1 MGEDA
6 FMDDGLTLGRMAE
19 LELLTLRCLQPRML
33 ATMFAGVGNA
43 ADFFL
48 DSESLVSQVADFA
61 RDEEE
66 AAFITNYL
74 EGILRET
81 RELIEVYHEQL
92 SSIQKPPDEAPQKT
106 MEATPRDHL
115 RIVESDPDK

>member
-1 MGEDA
+1 ME
-6 FMDDGLTLGRMAE
+6 DGLTLGRMAE

-33 ATMFAGVGNA
+33 ATAFAGTGNA

-48 DSESLVSQVADFA
+48 DKQSIISQVADFA

-81 RELIEVYHEQL
+81 GELIDAYRERL
-92 SSIQKPPDEAPQKT
+92 ASIQKPPDQDPQKT
-106 MEATPRDHL
+106 TEATPRDHL